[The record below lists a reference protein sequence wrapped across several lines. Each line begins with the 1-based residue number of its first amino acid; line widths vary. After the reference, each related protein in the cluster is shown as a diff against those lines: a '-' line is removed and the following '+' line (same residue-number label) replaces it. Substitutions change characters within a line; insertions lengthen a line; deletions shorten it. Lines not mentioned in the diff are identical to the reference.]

1 MNKNFKDNLKG
12 NININNNNDKVK
24 DNTNVNIESNINTES
39 NMFVLKKKQDDKKDK
54 KVFNVYMM
62 PEKLKELDKACKKSG
77 YSRNEMVNIMIEHCL
92 NNMKLED

>member
-1 MNKNFKDNLKG
+1 MNKNFKNNLKG
-12 NININNNNDKVK
+12 NININNDKDKVK
-24 DNTNVNIESNINTES
+24 DNTNINIESNINTES

>member
-12 NININNNNDKVK
+12 NININNDKDKVNG
-24 DNTNVNIESNINTES
+24 NTNVNIESNINTES

-77 YSRNEMVNIMIEHCL
+77 YSRNEMVNIMIEYCL
-92 NNMKLED
+92 DNMKLED